1 MVWKFFRKEE
11 KTDKKPISVK
21 SLKPI
26 DYPSLIILAWAK
38 AVEGNEEIQNWLK
51 ENGYPELFY
60 SVHAIYLKDE
70 PRDWLLKNGYAHLMA
85 MIHLAEGNQQ
95 AGKWLLEQKFDTLYH
110 MGRAVDH
117 ENESWLWLRKN
128 STQDIFMLAKS
139 IQFIKDQI
147 EENHND
153 MHSINKDL

>member
-1 MVWKFFRKEE
+1 MIEKFFKKK
-11 KTDKKPISVK
+11 KTENPGPLPVA

-26 DYPSLIILAWAK
+26 DYPALVILAWAK
-38 AVEGNEEIQNWLK
+38 AVEGNEEIQSWLK
-51 ENGYPELFY
+51 DNGYPELFF

-70 PRDWLLKNGYAHLMA
+70 PRDWLLKNGYAHLLA
-85 MIHLAEGNQQ
+85 MIHLAEGKHQ
-95 AGKWLLEQKFDTLYH
+95 AGKWLLQNNYETLYH
-110 MGRAVDH
+110 IGRAVDH
-117 ENESWLWLRKN
+117 ENESWLWLRKF

-153 MHSINKDL
+153 MHAINKDL